1 MAARDVAGRRYALA
15 VLDLARERGALDHWV
30 EAIDGLD
37 GLTAQ
42 PQYVSALQRD
52 GLTDAQFQSIV
63 RQVVPGI
70 DVVEMN
76 LFRLLRRKK
85 RLVLGPS
92 IASFFRELRDEELG
106 IVRATVRT
114 AVPLDEAQRARI
126 TDQLSRAA
134 GGGRV
139 ELESEVDPALIAGV
153 VIRVGDRLI
162 DGSTRTRLR
171 RLRRVLVEGMAS

>member
-1 MAARDVAGRRYALA
+1 MAARDVAGRRYAIA
-15 VLDLARERGALDHWV
+15 VVDLARERGALDHWA

-52 GLTDAQFQSIV
+52 GMTDAQFQAIV

-70 DVVEMN
+70 DALEMN

-114 AVPLDEAQRARI
+114 AVPLDDAQRTRI
-126 TDQLSRAA
+126 AEQLSRAT

-139 ELESEVDPALIAGV
+139 ELESEVDAALLGGV

-162 DGSTRTRLR
+162 DGSVRTRLR
-171 RLRRVLVEGMAS
+171 RLRRALVEGMAT